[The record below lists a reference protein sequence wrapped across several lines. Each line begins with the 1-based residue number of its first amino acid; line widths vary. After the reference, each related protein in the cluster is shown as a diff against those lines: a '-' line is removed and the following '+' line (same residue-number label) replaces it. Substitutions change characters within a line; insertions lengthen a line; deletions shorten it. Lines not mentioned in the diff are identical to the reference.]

1 MPLKTTAG
9 EGFNISEHGPAD
21 SDHGILIIH
30 DWWGVKPYNR
40 EWAERFAAMGYRA
53 LVIDLYDGDN
63 PDDAQEAGE
72 IMRSIDQDVA
82 NRKLQAALNYLKA
95 GQQRIA
101 VLGWSFG
108 GLQAQWA
115 SFLDPQSVAATI
127 FYYCRILSEPAL
139 IASLQGP
146 VLGLFSETERT
157 GRKSRSSGRPPWP
170 QRARPMS
177 HTVMPPTM
185 VSSIRRVRALMPKRQ
200 NRAGRWWSIFSS
212 AGFSP

>member
-9 EGFNISEHGPAD
+9 EEFNISEHGPAD

-30 DWWGVKPYNR
+30 DWWGVKPYNK

-72 IMRSIDQDVA
+72 KMRSIDQDVA
-82 NRKLQAALNYLKA
+82 NRKLQAALDYLKA
-95 GQQRIA
+95 RQQRIA

-157 GRKSRSSGRPPWP
+157 WP
-170 QRARPMS
+170 EKQEQWQAAMAAAGKAYES
-177 HTVMPPTM
+177 HSYAADHGFVNPESPRFDAEATEQSWQV
-185 VSSIRRVRALMPKRQ
+185 VVDFLKRR
-200 NRAGRWWSIFSS
+200 F
-212 AGFSP
+212 